1 MKPFCVSELSV
12 EEMNRTPVQDLI
24 DEKLCPQFIL
34 ESEEKLKRCIPK
46 PQAEN
51 INTDVISK
59 DTLDKGKSKFYFRK
73 KSYFWESSEIWEEF
87 YFNHKIISGQDVKTE
102 IISKD
107 RFPMGKFFLNSIW
120 LLHNCCIIARIF
132 NWPTLTQ

>member
-1 MKPFCVSELSV
+1 MSLGCPTVQTCVKECPKFTKKFKENGQKQEMKPFCVSELSV

-73 KSYFWESSEIWEEF
+73 KSYF
-87 YFNHKIISGQDVKTE
+87 
-102 IISKD
+102 
-107 RFPMGKFFLNSIW
+107 
-120 LLHNCCIIARIF
+120 
-132 NWPTLTQ
+132 